1 MPTPLH
7 TCAAGALVVMLAAC
21 QADPAPA
28 AAAISQTAHAST
40 PVPAA
45 SESAPQDTARMIVA
59 AGITCPQAAPGPD
72 STGCSAG
79 LADNGQAYEVELQA
93 GCGDDG
99 FFAAVFQAGGA
110 NVVPQLSNQPGAAQA
125 SGASLPDKQ
134 FVCIQAIAHQGQR
147 AAYYHVRAMDPAQ
160 VDACRD
166 DATCAEHRPA
176 ADAAC
181 TMATP
186 QGCASGWV
194 KADAL
199 EVFSNGIGARSADA
213 QQATPVSAQWQV
225 LDSVH
230 SSDGRFQLQVL
241 QQLGNQQ
248 APRRVSLLARQADG
262 RMQELVH
269 NDRLVPCASCGGLAG
284 DPYAYSRF
292 DEHGLDIVTAGGS
305 RERWSSHSR
314 WHPSSDGQRWQLE
327 WLLREV
333 VDTQS
338 EQQAQQKLDQKE
350 LGKISLADFDPQDLP
365 PAPVLP

>member
-1 MPTPLH
+1 MPTLLH
-7 TCAAGALVVMLAAC
+7 TFAAGALAVMLAGC
-21 QADPAPA
+21 QADRA
-28 AAAISQTAHAST
+28 ADTAATSQTARADSPASAAAE
-40 PVPAA
+40 PATQDSAAMLA
-45 SESAPQDTARMIVA
+45 S
-59 AGITCPQAAPGPD
+59 AGITCPQTSPGPD
-72 STGCSAG
+72 SRGCSAG
-79 LADNGQAYEVELQA
+79 LAEDGTPYDVELQA

-99 FFAAVFQAGGA
+99 FFAAVLQTGGAGILPRLPTQAGAPHEHGA
-110 NVVPQLSNQPGAAQA
+110 TLA
-125 SGASLPDKQ
+125 DKQ
-134 FVCIQAIAHQGQR
+134 FVCIQAIARQGQR

-181 TMATP
+181 TLATP

-241 QQLGNQQ
+241 QQPGNQQ